1 VGRDG
6 STAHYQQLNYGAMKR
21 LSSRSSV
28 YTPISTLNTN
38 LLHRLNKNDT
48 SLVRIIFSSRN
59 LGSQGVNILTQSL
72 LSNTNLRELDL
83 SSNSIGLEGV
93 HYVTSLLR
101 HQATSNNN
109 MIANSNISDEKWGI
123 TTLKLCDNSLYDIG
137 TKEIAN
143 ALENDDILLSDLWL
157 DDNFVGATALA
168 HLANA
173 LRRNSKLRR
182 LHLRH
187 NSFQSLSPLIRCTFD
202 KRTLDTVAESNHTL
216 HHVFLNCG
224 YDYECRELESML
236 KINRI
241 YGKVEA
247 RRKKVALFLDEDLGR
262 LLRMDMNVMDAKLL
276 PRLLGILAQHGSVST
291 LFGVVQHL
299 PSNVLAYQGID
310 ERNSSL
316 HDSMDVGVP
325 MDVEYVSF

>member
-1 VGRDG
+1 
-6 STAHYQQLNYGAMKR
+6 MKR

-83 SSNSIGLEGV
+83 SSNSIGLEGA
-93 HYVTSLLR
+93 HSITSLLR

-109 MIANSNISDEKWGI
+109 NMIANNGNTSDEKWGI
-123 TTLKLCDNSLYDIG
+123 ATLKLCDNSLYDIG

-143 ALENDDILLSDLWL
+143 ALENDDVLLSDLWL
-157 DDNFVGATALA
+157 DDNFIGATALA

-173 LRRNSKLRR
+173 LRHNSKLRR

-187 NSFQSLSPLIRCTFD
+187 NSFQSLVPLIQCTFD
-202 KRTLDTVAESNHTL
+202 KRTLNTVAESNHTL

-247 RRKKVALFLDEDLGR
+247 RRKKVALFLEEDLWR
-262 LLRMDMNVMDAKLL
+262 LLRMDVDMMDAKLL

-299 PSNVLAYQGID
+299 PSNVLAYHGID
-310 ERNSSL
+310 ERNCSL